1 MVMNPQDEQMNKPRG
16 GLLGLFDKAMK
27 ADEDT
32 GLSPLQ
38 NFAAALDPLILKDLR
53 GGEGIRQ
60 QGVQRAATMS
70 KNKTVDM
77 LRQQGRN
84 DLADAVMNRTIGP
97 KEAFSVM
104 QSEKAADTAF
114 QRQKDLAAFSAGLK
128 APAAP
133 KLYSEFAK
141 LNADLQAG
149 NISKDQYN
157 ASVQSFL
164 NKNKMSIRPFRDI
177 NRKKTKVVTVGSVKI
192 GGDNPIS
199 VQSMT
204 NTLTTDIEATINQIN
219 QITEAGG
226 DLVRVSCPDKE
237 STQALKKI
245 IAPKKNLSFSENF
258 FHMCFGKVPEK
269 EIVKAF
275 DVSLIL
281 YAEHS
286 FNVST
291 FTARTITSSL
301 SDIHGAITGA
311 IASLKGP
318 LHGGANEEVMHMMK
332 KIKKPEN
339 ALKWINNALK
349 NKEVVMGFGHRVY
362 KSGDSRVPT
371 MREYF
376 GKVAKIKKDKTFEK
390 IYDIVEKVMIK
401 KKNIHPNVDYP
412 TGPTYHL
419 MGFDTDFFTPIFVIS
434 RITGWSAHIM
444 EQHAANKL
452 IRPLAKYKGSK
463 HRTVM
468 QLNQR

>member
-1 MVMNPQDEQMNKPRG
+1 MSDEIKK
-16 GLLGLFDKAMK
+16 GLLGIVV
-27 ADEDT
+27 DET
-32 GLSPLQ
+32 EVSKVMPEINSLTYRGY
-38 NFAAALDPLILKDLR
+38 AAQDLCEYCRFEEVAYLILNKDLPNSIQLKQFEKEER
-53 GGEGIRQ
+53 NNREL
-60 QGVQRAATMS
+60 S
-70 KNKTVDM
+70 KNLYEIIKNIPKKSHPMDVART
-77 LRQQGRN
+77 
-84 DLADAVMNRTIGP
+84 AV
-97 KEAFSVM
+97 SVM
-104 QSEKAADTAF
+104 GLEDNETSNSSPEANMRKTLRIFAKTPTA
-114 QRQKDLAAFSAGLK
+114 LAAF
-128 APAAP
+128 
-133 KLYSEFAK
+133 Y
-141 LNADLQAG
+141 
-149 NISKDQYN
+149 
-157 ASVQSFL
+157 
-164 NKNKMSIRPFRDI
+164 R
-177 NRKKTKVVTVGSVKI
+177 
-192 GGDNPIS
+192 
-199 VQSMT
+199 
-204 NTLTTDIEATINQIN
+204 
-219 QITEAGG
+219 
-226 DLVRVSCPDKE
+226 VRNG
-237 STQALKKI
+237 KKI
-245 IAPKKNLSFSENF
+245 IKPKKELSFAENF
-258 FHMCFGKVPEK
+258 FNMCFGKVPQK

-318 LHGGANEEVMHMMK
+318 LHGGANEEVMHMMR

-349 NKEVVMGFGHRVY
+349 NKDVVMGFGHRVY

-444 EQHAANKL
+444 EQYASNKL
-452 IRPLAKYKGSK
+452 IRPLSKYKGSELRK
-463 HRTVM
+463 VMLLNHR
-468 QLNQR
+468 

>member
-1 MVMNPQDEQMNKPRG
+1 MSDDIKK
-16 GLLGLFDKAMK
+16 GLLGIVV
-27 ADEDT
+27 DET
-32 GLSPLQ
+32 EISKVMPEINSLTYRGY
-38 NFAAALDPLILKDLR
+38 AAQDLCARCDFEEVAYLILNKELPNKKQLK
-53 GGEGIRQ
+53 EFKKELSKEI
-60 QGVQRAATMS
+60 TLS
-70 KNKTVDM
+70 KNLINILKQIPKKSHPMDVART
-77 LRQQGRN
+77 
-84 DLADAVMNRTIGP
+84 AV
-97 KEAFSVM
+97 SVM
-104 QSEKAADTAF
+104 GLEDKETKDNSPEANLRKAIRIFAKTPTA
-114 QRQKDLAAFSAGLK
+114 LAAFYRL
-128 APAAP
+128 
-133 KLYSEFAK
+133 
-141 LNADLQAG
+141 
-149 NISKDQYN
+149 
-157 ASVQSFL
+157 
-164 NKNKMSIRPFRDI
+164 
-177 NRKKTKVVTVGSVKI
+177 RKG
-192 GGDNPIS
+192 
-199 VQSMT
+199 
-204 NTLTTDIEATINQIN
+204 
-219 QITEAGG
+219 
-226 DLVRVSCPDKE
+226 
-237 STQALKKI
+237 KKI
-245 IAPKKNLSFSENF
+245 IPPKKKFGFSENF
-258 FHMCFGKVPEK
+258 FHMCFGKVPNK

-349 NKEVVMGFGHRVY
+349 NKDVVMGFGHRVY

-376 GKVAKIKKDKTFEK
+376 KRVAIIKKDKTFEK

-401 KKNIHPNVDYP
+401 EKNIYPNVDYP

-452 IRPLAKYKGSK
+452 IRPLASYKGNK
-463 HRTVM
+463 HRKVI

>member
-1 MVMNPQDEQMNKPRG
+1 MSDEVKK
-16 GLLGLFDKAMK
+16 GLLGIVV
-27 ADEDT
+27 DET
-32 GLSPLQ
+32 EVSKVMPEINSLTYRGY
-38 NFAAALDPLILKDLR
+38 AAQDLCARCDFEEVAYLILNKELPNKKQLK
-53 GGEGIRQ
+53 EFKKKLSEEI
-60 QGVQRAATMS
+60 TLS
-70 KNKTVDM
+70 KNLITILKQIPKKSHPMDVART
-77 LRQQGRN
+77 
-84 DLADAVMNRTIGP
+84 AV
-97 KEAFSVM
+97 SVM
-104 QSEKAADTAF
+104 GLEDKETKNNSPKANLRKAIRILAKTPTA
-114 QRQKDLAAFSAGLK
+114 LAAFYRL
-128 APAAP
+128 
-133 KLYSEFAK
+133 
-141 LNADLQAG
+141 
-149 NISKDQYN
+149 
-157 ASVQSFL
+157 
-164 NKNKMSIRPFRDI
+164 
-177 NRKKTKVVTVGSVKI
+177 RKG
-192 GGDNPIS
+192 
-199 VQSMT
+199 
-204 NTLTTDIEATINQIN
+204 
-219 QITEAGG
+219 
-226 DLVRVSCPDKE
+226 
-237 STQALKKI
+237 KKI
-245 IAPKKNLSFSENF
+245 ITPKKKLTFSENF
-258 FHMCFGKVPEK
+258 FHMCFGKVPNK
-269 EIVKAF
+269 DIVKAF

-339 ALKWINNALK
+339 ALKWITKALK
-349 NKEVVMGFGHRVY
+349 NKDVVMGFGHRVY

-376 GKVAKIKKDKTFEK
+376 KRVAIAKKDKTFER

-401 KKNIHPNVDYP
+401 EKSIYPNVDYP

-452 IRPLAKYKGSK
+452 IRPLASYKGNK
-463 HRTVM
+463 HRKVI

>member
-1 MVMNPQDEQMNKPRG
+1 MSDDIKK
-16 GLLGLFDKAMK
+16 GLLGIVV
-27 ADEDT
+27 DET
-32 GLSPLQ
+32 EISKVMPEINSLTYRGY
-38 NFAAALDPLILKDLR
+38 AAQDLCARCDFEEVAYLILNKELPNKKQLKNF
-53 GGEGIRQ
+53 EKELSKEI
-60 QGVQRAATMS
+60 TLS
-70 KNKTVDM
+70 KNLINILKQIPKKSHPMDVART
-77 LRQQGRN
+77 
-84 DLADAVMNRTIGP
+84 AV
-97 KEAFSVM
+97 SVM
-104 QSEKAADTAF
+104 GLEDKETKDNSPKANLRKAIRILAKTPTA
-114 QRQKDLAAFSAGLK
+114 LAAFYRL
-128 APAAP
+128 
-133 KLYSEFAK
+133 
-141 LNADLQAG
+141 
-149 NISKDQYN
+149 
-157 ASVQSFL
+157 
-164 NKNKMSIRPFRDI
+164 
-177 NRKKTKVVTVGSVKI
+177 RKG
-192 GGDNPIS
+192 
-199 VQSMT
+199 
-204 NTLTTDIEATINQIN
+204 
-219 QITEAGG
+219 
-226 DLVRVSCPDKE
+226 
-237 STQALKKI
+237 KKI

-258 FHMCFGKVPEK
+258 FYMCFGKVPNK

-339 ALKWINNALK
+339 ALKWITKALK
-349 NKEVVMGFGHRVY
+349 NKDVVMGFGHRVY

-376 GKVAKIKKDKTFEK
+376 KRVAIIKKDKTFEK

-401 KKNIHPNVDYP
+401 EKNIYPNVDYP

-452 IRPLAKYKGSK
+452 IRPLASYKGSK
-463 HRTVM
+463 HRKVM